1 MHQPFTE
8 KNKKFTIGELV
19 MLDNGIPEFEEM
31 CGLGIVVA
39 IYPLA
44 GLERNEVLVYWS
56 QDIWLDGRN
65 QVMSSYELREAK
77 V

>member
-19 MLDNGIPEFEEM
+19 MLDNGITDFEEM
-31 CGLGIVVA
+31 CGIGIVLA
-39 IYPLA
+39 IYPLR

-56 QDIWLDGRN
+56 QDIWLNGRN

>member
-1 MHQPFTE
+1 MHQPFAE

-19 MLDNGIPEFEEM
+19 MLDNGIPEFEDM
-31 CGLGIVVA
+31 CGIGIVVA

-56 QDIWLDGRN
+56 QDIWLNGRN
-65 QVMSSYELREAK
+65 QVMSSYELREVK